1 MSGPARFPGNGAA
14 PPPTDAPLDCWYVAA
29 SSEEVTDE
37 LTSRRLLGRQVL
49 LYRQGDG
56 RVVALDDRCSHRALP
71 LSMGRLVDDRVV
83 CGYHGFTFD
92 GTGACVRVPSQEHV
106 PYGAAVPAHPVRE
119 EGSLVWVW
127 LGDPRR
133 AGSAAPP
140 RVSWIADGGWSAL
153 GGVRTVAAGYLLL
166 HENALDRTH
175 FAYVHPDTSHRGY
188 LEGPPPLE
196 IEVTETSVSYART
209 FPAAPLASWQS
220 VATGLPPDTRCVQ
233 HESGVFVSPALHV
246 DHMRIEAAG
255 SVFRTAF
262 VRAFTPVDAG
272 TTRVHWWSARDWAP
286 GDRAVDDVLRRV
298 HERTM
303 EEDEPLLEAIQA
315 TVDRDGPGR
324 RVNAAADAAS
334 VRAEQIVRR
343 LVDEERR
350 PRLT

>member
-1 MSGPARFPGNGAA
+1 VNA
-14 PPPTDAPLDCWYVAA
+14 PLPPDDAPLDCWYLAA
-29 SSEEVTDE
+29 GSDEVTDE

-49 LYRQGDG
+49 LYRQSDG
-56 RVVALDDRCSHRALP
+56 RVVALDDRCAHRALP

-83 CGYHGFTFD
+83 CRYHGFAYD
-92 GTGACVRVPSQEHV
+92 GTGACVLVPSQEHV
-106 PYGAAVPAHPVRE
+106 PYGARVASHPVRE
-119 EGSLVWVW
+119 EGPVVWIW

-140 RVSWIADGGWSAL
+140 RTPWLVDEAWSVL
-153 GGVRTVAAGYLLL
+153 GGTRTVAAGYLLL

-196 IEVTETSVSYART
+196 IEVSETSVSYART
-209 FPAAPLASWQS
+209 FPAAPLAAWQS
-220 VATGLPPDTRCVQ
+220 AATGLPPDTRCVQ

-246 DHMRIEAAG
+246 DHMRIEADGA
-255 SVFRTAF
+255 VFRTAF
-262 VRAFTPVDAG
+262 VRAFTPVEAG
-272 TTRVHWWSARDWAP
+272 VTRVHWWSARDWAP
-286 GDRAVDDVLRRV
+286 GDRGVDEILRRV

-315 TVDRDGPGR
+315 TVDRDGPGS

-334 VRAEQIVRR
+334 VRAEQMVRR
-343 LVDEERR
+343 LVDEERPR
-350 PRLT
+350 RLT